1 LDGAITWLEQRVDVH
16 DLRVDGDVV
25 RLALDGNR
33 QHQAAL
39 LRDLVA
45 AGIEIS
51 DFGGHTRSLEE
62 VFLHVTRGA
71 VQ

>member
-1 LDGAITWLEQRVDVH
+1 VH
-16 DLRVDGDVV
+16 DVRPDGEFV
-25 RLALDGNR
+25 RLALDGDR
-33 QHQAAL
+33 VRQAAL
-39 LRDLVA
+39 LRDLIA
-45 AGIEIS
+45 AGFAVS